1 MCFSVIHLHAFVLSL
16 LCPFHS
22 CTEFGRFTCARFH
35 IFVLLNFCFMSWK
48 ICFIIVD
55 SILFSLCN
63 MSYVVAEM
71 MISETINVIVC
82 QIRFGS
88 IFGRG
93 AHTNTLIYIV
103 YNEQNTDMSIKYR
116 LERFNKLID
125 CYARFRSSCSNSL
138 AVTSII
144 SSGLYFVFN
153 RHAFTEIRMR
163 IFL

>member
-1 MCFSVIHLHAFVLSL
+1 MRSFSYIRFVEFL
-16 LCPFHS
+16 FH
-22 CTEFGRFTCARFH
+22 ELENMFH
-35 IFVLLNFCFMSWK
+35 HRRLD
-48 ICFIIVD
+48 IIQPMQY
-55 SILFSLCN
+55 

-116 LERFNKLID
+116 L
-125 CYARFRSSCSNSL
+125 
-138 AVTSII
+138 
-144 SSGLYFVFN
+144 
-153 RHAFTEIRMR
+153 
-163 IFL
+163 